1 MTLASNVH
9 RSITADMVYLFLNW
23 MLGTAGLA
31 VLAIILP
38 GCRIDELRSA
48 LVAVAVV
55 ALVHAAVSTA
65 FRSGTDEPV
74 HPVLTL
80 PAVLLALGDSLVF
93 RVVALLV
100 PGFAMHSLYPAL
112 AGGVLLL
119 GLNLALPRLFRSRGA
134 TAQPAMNS

>member
-1 MTLASNVH
+1 
-9 RSITADMVYLFLNW
+9 MVYLFLNW
-23 MLGTAGLA
+23 TMGTAGLA

-48 LVAVAVV
+48 LVVAAVV

-65 FRSGTDEPV
+65 FRPGAGEPA
-74 HPVLTL
+74 L
-80 PAVLLALGDSLVF
+80 PLPGILLALGDALVF

-100 PGFAMHSLYPAL
+100 PGFAMRSLYPAL
-112 AGGVLLL
+112 VGGLLLL
-119 GLNLALPRLFRSRGA
+119 GLNLALPHLFRNRGA

>member
-1 MTLASNVH
+1 
-9 RSITADMVYLFLNW
+9 MVYLFLNW

-31 VLAIILP
+31 VLAIVLP

-48 LVAVAVV
+48 LVAAAVV

-65 FRSGTDEPV
+65 FRSGTDE
-74 HPVLTL
+74 PVLTL

-100 PGFAMHSLYPAL
+100 PGFAMRSLYPAL
-112 AGGVLLL
+112 AGGLLLL
-119 GLNLALPRLFRSRGA
+119 GLNVALPRLFRHRGP
-134 TAQPAMNS
+134 TAQPALNS